1 MSGPPSAPLP
11 AGRDPDLPP
20 AAHRRMASV
29 LRLGLAVALALLAGA
44 LVALLVRSAGSDSG
58 SWVHANALLG
68 YLDPRSLAGG
78 LAAGAPTAYLT
89 LGVYALVAT
98 PVVRVATGISVFAGH
113 GERRMATLTA
123 AVLALLLLGLFVVGP
138 LVR

>member
-98 PVVRVATGISVFAGH
+98 PVVRAVRNRVDGPSLNEALAHTGMLQLAFCMLLAAG
-113 GERRMATLTA
+113 
-123 AVLALLLLGLFVVGP
+123 LLLS
-138 LVR
+138 R